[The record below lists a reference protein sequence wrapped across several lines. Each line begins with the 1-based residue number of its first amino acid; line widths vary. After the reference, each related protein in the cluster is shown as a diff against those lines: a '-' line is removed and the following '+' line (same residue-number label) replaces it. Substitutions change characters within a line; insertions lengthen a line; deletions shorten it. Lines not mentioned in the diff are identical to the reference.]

1 MTIKKVFPMDK
12 ASQMPSHKR
21 PDTMLSRDAGINN
34 PTKVPGQA
42 HLDSDDQGGAPTITS
57 R

>member
-42 HLDSDDQGGAPTITS
+42 HLDSDYQGGAPTITS